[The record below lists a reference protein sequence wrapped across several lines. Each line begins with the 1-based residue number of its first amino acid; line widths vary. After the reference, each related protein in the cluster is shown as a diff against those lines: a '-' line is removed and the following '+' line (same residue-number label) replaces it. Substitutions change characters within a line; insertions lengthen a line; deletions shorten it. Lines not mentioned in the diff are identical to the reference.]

1 MSISSSSSSDNNNL
15 KNVLSQV
22 IASTPQGVPNAD
34 MLTGNQVKQVQQT
47 RQNRDDLSMES
58 DSAVAGTAGKD
69 RASSVSQ
76 MEGQEA
82 IEQQGLAAGKE
93 TASASTAS
101 LTQSPSTGAASQ
113 KRIEDTSKSLELSS
127 LSSLSS
133 VDAAQLQE
141 IQNII
146 FSAAGPANEAS
157 LKNLDTPGLPKPS
170 TTPRQEVME
179 ISLALAKAISA
190 LGESTQAALENFQS
204 TQVQASNTN
213 KMSLESQGLKIDK
226 EREEF
231 KKMQEI
237 QKKVGDNATMD
248 TVNKVMIGI
257 TVAITVI
264 SVVAALFTCGLGLIG
279 TAAAGATAAATGAA
293 AGATAATTAATSV
306 ATTVATQV
314 TMQAVMQAVKQAI
327 IQGVKQAIVQAI
339 KQGIKQGIKQAIKQ
353 AIKAAVKTLAK
364 NISKIFSSGKNALS
378 KSFPK
383 LSKVINTLGS
393 KWVTM
398 GVGALTAVP
407 QLISGIGGIQLSDMQ
422 KDLAK
427 IQKEVG
433 ALTAQSEMMKAF
445 TLFWQQASKIAAKQT
460 ESPSETQQQAAK
472 TGAQV
477 AKALSAISGALAAAA

>member
-1 MSISSSSSSDNNNL
+1 MSLSSSSSSDSSNL

-34 MLTGNQVKQVQQT
+34 KLTDNQVKQVQQT

-58 DSAVAGTAGKD
+58 DVAVAGTAGKD
-69 RASSVSQ
+69 RAASASQ
-76 MEGQEA
+76 IEGQEL

-93 TASASTAS
+93 TASADATS
-101 LTQSPSTGAASQ
+101 LTQSASKGASSQ
-113 KRIEDTSKSLELSS
+113 QCIEDTSKSLELSS

-133 VDAAQLQE
+133 VDATHLQE
-141 IQNII
+141 IQSIVS
-146 FSAAGPANEAS
+146 SAMGATNELS
-157 LKNLDTPGLPKPS
+157 LTNLETPGLPKPS

-179 ISLALAKAISA
+179 ISLALAKAITA

-204 TQVQASNTN
+204 TQSQSANMN

-237 QKKVGDNATMD
+237 QQKSGTNSTMD
-248 TVNKVMIGI
+248 TVNKVMIGV

-264 SVVAALFTCGLGLIG
+264 SVVSALFTCGLGLIG
-279 TAAAGATAAATGAA
+279 TAAAGATAAT
-293 AGATAATTAATSV
+293 AGATAAATTATSV
-306 ATTVATQV
+306 TTTVATQV
-314 TMQAVMQAVKQAI
+314 TMQAVVQVVKQAI
-327 IQGVKQAIVQAI
+327 IQAVKRAIVQAI
-339 KQGIKQGIKQAIKQ
+339 KQGIKQAIKQ
-353 AIKAAVKTLAK
+353 AVKASVKTLAK
-364 NISKIFSSGKNALS
+364 NVGKIFSAGKNAVS

-393 KWVTM
+393 KWVTL

-407 QLISGIGGIQLSDMQ
+407 QLVSGITSLQLSDMQ
-422 KDLAK
+422 KELAQ

-472 TGAQV
+472 TGAQI

>member
-279 TAAAGATAAATGAA
+279 TAAAGATAA
-293 AGATAATTAATSV
+293 TTAATSV

-314 TMQAVMQAVKQAI
+314 TMQAVVQVVKQAI
-327 IQGVKQAIVQAI
+327 VQAVKQAIVQAI

-364 NISKIFSSGKNALS
+364 NINKIFSTGKNALS
-378 KSFPK
+378 KSFPR

>member
-1 MSISSSSSSDNNNL
+1 MSLSSSSSSDSSNL

-34 MLTGNQVKQVQQT
+34 KLTDNQVKQVQQT

-58 DSAVAGTAGKD
+58 DVAVAGTAGKD
-69 RASSVSQ
+69 RAASASQ
-76 MEGQEA
+76 IEGQEL

-93 TASASTAS
+93 TASADATS
-101 LTQSPSTGAASQ
+101 LTQSASKGASSQ
-113 KRIEDTSKSLELSS
+113 QCIEDTSKYLELSS

-133 VDAAQLQE
+133 VDATHLQE
-141 IQNII
+141 IQSIVS
-146 FSAAGPANEAS
+146 SAMGATNELS
-157 LKNLDTPGLPKPS
+157 LTNLETPGLPKPS

-179 ISLALAKAISA
+179 ISLALAKAITA

-204 TQVQASNTN
+204 TQSQSANMN

-237 QKKVGDNATMD
+237 QQKSGTNSTMD
-248 TVNKVMIGI
+248 TVNKVMIGV

-264 SVVAALFTCGLGLIG
+264 SVVSALFTCGLGLIG
-279 TAAAGATAAATGAA
+279 TAAAGATAAAT
-293 AGATAATTAATSV
+293 TATSV

-314 TMQAVMQAVKQAI
+314 TMQAVVQVVKQAI
-327 IQGVKQAIVQAI
+327 IQAVKQAIVQAI

-353 AIKAAVKTLAK
+353 AVKAAVKTLAK
-364 NISKIFSSGKNALS
+364 NVGKIFSAGKNAVS

-393 KWVTM
+393 KWVTL

-407 QLISGIGGIQLSDMQ
+407 QLVSGITSLQLSDMQ
-422 KDLAK
+422 KELAQ

-472 TGAQV
+472 TGAQI

>member
-1 MSISSSSSSDNNNL
+1 MSLSSSSSSDSSNL

-22 IASTPQGVPNAD
+22 IASTPQGVPSAD
-34 MLTGNQVKQVQQT
+34 KLTDNQVKQVQQT

-58 DSAVAGTAGKD
+58 DVAVAGTAGKD
-69 RASSVSQ
+69 RAASASQ
-76 MEGQEA
+76 IEGQEL

-93 TASASTAS
+93 TASADATS
-101 LTQSPSTGAASQ
+101 LTQSASKGASSQ
-113 KRIEDTSKSLELSS
+113 QCIEDTSKSLELSS

-133 VDAAQLQE
+133 VDATHLQE
-141 IQNII
+141 IQSIVS
-146 FSAAGPANEAS
+146 SAMGATNELS
-157 LKNLDTPGLPKPS
+157 LKNLETPGLPKPS

-179 ISLALAKAISA
+179 ISLALAKAITA

-204 TQVQASNTN
+204 TQSQSANMN

-237 QKKVGDNATMD
+237 QQKSGTNSTMD
-248 TVNKVMIGI
+248 TVNKVMIGV

-264 SVVAALFTCGLGLIG
+264 SVVSALFTCGLGLIG
-279 TAAAGATAAATGAA
+279 TAAAGATAAA
-293 AGATAATTAATSV
+293 AGATAAATTATSV

-314 TMQAVMQAVKQAI
+314 TMQAVVQVVKQAI
-327 IQGVKQAIVQAI
+327 IQAVKQAIVQAI
-339 KQGIKQGIKQAIKQ
+339 KQGIKQAIKQ
-353 AIKAAVKTLAK
+353 AVKAAVKTLAK
-364 NISKIFSSGKNALS
+364 NVGKIFSAGKNAVS

-393 KWVTM
+393 KWVTL

-407 QLISGIGGIQLSDMQ
+407 QLVSGITSLQLSDMQ
-422 KDLAK
+422 KELAQ

-472 TGAQV
+472 TGAQI

>member
-113 KRIEDTSKSLELSS
+113 KRIEDTNKSLELSS

-146 FSAAGPANEAS
+146 FSAAGSANEAS

-279 TAAAGATAAATGAA
+279 TAAAGATAA
-293 AGATAATTAATSV
+293 TTAATSV

-314 TMQAVMQAVKQAI
+314 TMQAVVQVVKQAI
-327 IQGVKQAIVQAI
+327 VQAVKQAIVQAI

-407 QLISGIGGIQLSDMQ
+407 QLVSGIGGIQLSDMQ

>member
-1 MSISSSSSSDNNNL
+1 MSLSSSSSSDSNNL
-15 KNVLSQV
+15 KSVLSQV
-22 IASTPQGVPNAD
+22 ITSTPQGVPNVD
-34 MLTGNQVKQVQQT
+34 KLTDNQIKQIQQT
-47 RQNRDDLSMES
+47 KQNRDDLSMES
-58 DSAVAGTAGKD
+58 DSAIAGTAGKD
-69 RASSVSQ
+69 RASSVSL

-82 IEQQGLAAGKE
+82 FEQQGLAAGKE
-93 TASASTAS
+93 TASASPAS
-101 LTQSPSTGAASQ
+101 LTQSPSTGATSQ

-146 FSAAGPANEAS
+146 FSAAGSANEAS
-157 LKNLDTPGLPKPS
+157 LKNLDTPGLPKPT

-179 ISLALAKAISA
+179 ISLALAKAITA

-204 TQVQASNTN
+204 TQTQSSNMN

-231 KKMQEI
+231 QKMQEI
-237 QKKVGDNATMD
+237 QKKANNNATME
-248 TVNKVMIGI
+248 TVNKVMLGVTI
-257 TVAITVI
+257 AITVV

-293 AGATAATTAATSV
+293 AGATAAATTATSV

-339 KQGIKQGIKQAIKQ
+339 KQGMKQGIKQAIKQ
-353 AIKAAVKTLAK
+353 AIKAAVKTLSK
-364 NISKIFSSGKNALS
+364 NISKIFSAGKNALS

-393 KWVTM
+393 KWVTI

-407 QLISGIGGIQLSDMQ
+407 QLVSGIGGIQLSDMQ
-422 KDLAK
+422 KELAQ
-427 IQKEVG
+427 IQKR
-433 ALTAQSEMMKAF
+433 SER
-445 TLFWQQASKIAAKQT
+445 LPR
-460 ESPSETQQQAAK
+460 SPK
-472 TGAQV
+472 
-477 AKALSAISGALAAAA
+477 

>member
-1 MSISSSSSSDNNNL
+1 MSLSSSSSSDSNNL
-15 KNVLSQV
+15 RSVLSQV
-22 IASTPQGVPNAD
+22 ITSTPQGVPNAD
-34 MLTGNQVKQVQQT
+34 KLTDNQVKQVQQT
-47 RQNRDDLSMES
+47 RQNRDDLNMES
-58 DSAVAGTAGKD
+58 DSAIAGAAGKD

-76 MEGQEA
+76 MEGQEV

-101 LTQSPSTGAASQ
+101 LTQNASTGAASQ
-113 KRIEDTSKSLELSS
+113 KRVEDTNKSLELSS

-133 VDAAQLQE
+133 VDASQLQE
-141 IQNII
+141 IQNIVA
-146 FSAAGPANEAS
+146 SATRSTNETS
-157 LKNLDTPGLPKPS
+157 LKNLDTPGLPKPT
-170 TTPRQEVME
+170 TTPRQDVME
-179 ISLALAKAISA
+179 ISLALAKAITA

-204 TQVQASNTN
+204 TQTQASNMN

-231 KKMQEI
+231 QKLQEI
-237 QKKVGDNATMD
+237 QKKAGNNSTMD
-248 TVNKVMIGI
+248 TVNKVMIGV
-257 TVAITVI
+257 TVAITVV

-279 TAAAGATAAATGAA
+279 TAAAGATAAAAGAT
-293 AGATAATTAATSV
+293 AGATAAATTATSV

-339 KQGIKQGIKQAIKQ
+339 KQGLKKGIMQAIKQ
-353 AIKAAVKTLAK
+353 AIKAAVKTLTK
-364 NISKIFSSGKNALS
+364 NIGKIFNTGKNAVS
-378 KSFPK
+378 KSFPN
-383 LSKVINTLGS
+383 LSKVMNTLGS
-393 KWVTM
+393 KWVTL

-407 QLISGIGGIQLSDMQ
+407 QLVSGIGNLQLSDMQ

-472 TGAQV
+472 TGAQI

>member
-1 MSISSSSSSDNNNL
+1 MSLSSSSSSDSSNL

-34 MLTGNQVKQVQQT
+34 KLTDNQVKQVQQT

-58 DSAVAGTAGKD
+58 DVAVAGAAGKD
-69 RASSVSQ
+69 RAASASQ
-76 MEGQEA
+76 IEGQELV
-82 IEQQGLAAGKE
+82 EQQGLAAGKE
-93 TASASTAS
+93 TASADATS
-101 LTQSPSTGAASQ
+101 LTQSASKGASSQ
-113 KRIEDTSKSLELSS
+113 QCIEDTSKSLELSS

-133 VDAAQLQE
+133 VDATHLQE
-141 IQNII
+141 IQSIVS
-146 FSAAGPANEAS
+146 SAMGATNELS
-157 LKNLDTPGLPKPS
+157 LTNLETPGLPKPS

-179 ISLALAKAISA
+179 ISLALAKAITA

-204 TQVQASNTN
+204 TQSQSANMN

-237 QKKVGDNATMD
+237 QQKSGTNSTMD
-248 TVNKVMIGI
+248 TVNKVMIGV

-264 SVVAALFTCGLGLIG
+264 SVVSALFTCGLGLIG
-279 TAAAGATAAATGAA
+279 TAAAGATAAA
-293 AGATAATTAATSV
+293 AGATAAATTATSV

-314 TMQAVMQAVKQAI
+314 TMQAVVQVVKQAI
-327 IQGVKQAIVQAI
+327 IQAVKQAIVQAI

-353 AIKAAVKTLAK
+353 AVKAAVKTLAK
-364 NISKIFSSGKNALS
+364 NVGKIFSAGKNAVS

-393 KWVTM
+393 KWVTL

-407 QLISGIGGIQLSDMQ
+407 QLVSGITSLQLSDMQ
-422 KDLAK
+422 KELAQ

-472 TGAQV
+472 TGAQI

>member
-1 MSISSSSSSDNNNL
+1 
-15 KNVLSQV
+15 
-22 IASTPQGVPNAD
+22 
-34 MLTGNQVKQVQQT
+34 
-47 RQNRDDLSMES
+47 
-58 DSAVAGTAGKD
+58 
-69 RASSVSQ
+69 
-76 MEGQEA
+76 
-82 IEQQGLAAGKE
+82 
-93 TASASTAS
+93 
-101 LTQSPSTGAASQ
+101 
-113 KRIEDTSKSLELSS
+113 
-127 LSSLSS
+127 
-133 VDAAQLQE
+133 
-141 IQNII
+141 
-146 FSAAGPANEAS
+146 
-157 LKNLDTPGLPKPS
+157 
-170 TTPRQEVME
+170 ME

-226 EREEF
+226 ERQEF

-314 TMQAVMQAVKQAI
+314 TMQAVVQVVKQAI
-327 IQGVKQAIVQAI
+327 VQAVKQAIVQAI

>member
-1 MSISSSSSSDNNNL
+1 MSLSSSSSSDSSNL

-34 MLTGNQVKQVQQT
+34 KLTDNQVKQVQQT

-58 DSAVAGTAGKD
+58 DVAVAGTAGKD
-69 RASSVSQ
+69 RAASASQ
-76 MEGQEA
+76 IEGQEL

-93 TASASTAS
+93 TASADATS
-101 LTQSPSTGAASQ
+101 LTQSASKGASSQ
-113 KRIEDTSKSLELSS
+113 QCIEDTSKYLELSS

-133 VDAAQLQE
+133 VDATHLQE
-141 IQNII
+141 IQSIVS
-146 FSAAGPANEAS
+146 SAMGATNELS
-157 LKNLDTPGLPKPS
+157 LTNLETPGLPKPS

-179 ISLALAKAISA
+179 ISLALAKAITA

-204 TQVQASNTN
+204 TQSQSANMN

-237 QKKVGDNATMD
+237 QQKSGTNSTMD
-248 TVNKVMIGI
+248 TVNKVMIGV

-264 SVVAALFTCGLGLIG
+264 SVVSALFTCGLGLIG
-279 TAAAGATAAATGAA
+279 TAAAGATAAA
-293 AGATAATTAATSV
+293 AGATAAATTATSV

-314 TMQAVMQAVKQAI
+314 TMQAVVQVVKQAI
-327 IQGVKQAIVQAI
+327 IQAVKQAIVQAI
-339 KQGIKQGIKQAIKQ
+339 KQGIKQAIKQ
-353 AIKAAVKTLAK
+353 AVKAAVKTLAK
-364 NISKIFSSGKNALS
+364 NVGKIFSAGKNAVS

-393 KWVTM
+393 KWVTL

-407 QLISGIGGIQLSDMQ
+407 QLVSGITSLQLSDMQ
-422 KDLAK
+422 KELAQ

-472 TGAQV
+472 TGAQI

>member
-1 MSISSSSSSDNNNL
+1 MSLSSSSSSDSSNL

-34 MLTGNQVKQVQQT
+34 KLTDNQVKQVQQT

-58 DSAVAGTAGKD
+58 DVAVAGTAGKD
-69 RASSVSQ
+69 RAASASQ
-76 MEGQEA
+76 IEGQEL

-93 TASASTAS
+93 TASADATS
-101 LTQSPSTGAASQ
+101 LTQSASKGASSQ
-113 KRIEDTSKSLELSS
+113 QCIEDTSKYLELSS

-133 VDAAQLQE
+133 VDATHLQE
-141 IQNII
+141 IQSIVS
-146 FSAAGPANEAS
+146 SAMGATNELS
-157 LKNLDTPGLPKPS
+157 LTNLETPGLPKPS

-179 ISLALAKAISA
+179 ISLALAKAITA

-204 TQVQASNTN
+204 TQSQSANMN

-237 QKKVGDNATMD
+237 QQKSGTNSTMD
-248 TVNKVMIGI
+248 TVNKVMIGV

-264 SVVAALFTCGLGLIG
+264 SVVSALFTCGLGLIG
-279 TAAAGATAAATGAA
+279 TAAAGATAAA
-293 AGATAATTAATSV
+293 AGATAAATTATSV

-314 TMQAVMQAVKQAI
+314 TMQAVVQVVKQAIIQAVKQAI
-327 IQGVKQAIVQAI
+327 V
-339 KQGIKQGIKQAIKQ
+339 QGIKQGIKQAIKQ
-353 AIKAAVKTLAK
+353 AVKAAVKTLAK
-364 NISKIFSSGKNALS
+364 NVGKIFSAGKNAVS

-393 KWVTM
+393 KWVTL

-407 QLISGIGGIQLSDMQ
+407 QLVSGITSLQLSDMQ
-422 KDLAK
+422 KELAQ

-472 TGAQV
+472 TGAQI

>member
-1 MSISSSSSSDNNNL
+1 MSLSSSSSSDSSNL

-22 IASTPQGVPNAD
+22 IASTPQGVPSAD
-34 MLTGNQVKQVQQT
+34 KLTDNQVKQVQQT

-58 DSAVAGTAGKD
+58 DVAVAGTAGKD
-69 RASSVSQ
+69 RAASASQ
-76 MEGQEA
+76 IEGQEL

-93 TASASTAS
+93 TASADATS
-101 LTQSPSTGAASQ
+101 LTQSASKGASSQ
-113 KRIEDTSKSLELSS
+113 QCIEDTSKSLELSS

-133 VDAAQLQE
+133 VDATHLQE
-141 IQNII
+141 IQSIVS
-146 FSAAGPANEAS
+146 SAMGATNELS
-157 LKNLDTPGLPKPS
+157 LKNLETPGLPKPS

-179 ISLALAKAISA
+179 ISLALAKAITA

-204 TQVQASNTN
+204 TQSQSANMN

-237 QKKVGDNATMD
+237 QQKSGTNSTMD
-248 TVNKVMIGI
+248 TVNKVMIGV

-264 SVVAALFTCGLGLIG
+264 SVVSALFTCGLGLIG
-279 TAAAGATAAATGAA
+279 TAAAGATAAAT
-293 AGATAATTAATSV
+293 TATSV

-314 TMQAVMQAVKQAI
+314 TMQAVVQVVKQAI
-327 IQGVKQAIVQAI
+327 IQAVKQAIVQAI
-339 KQGIKQGIKQAIKQ
+339 KQGIKQAIKQ
-353 AIKAAVKTLAK
+353 AVKAAVKTLAK
-364 NISKIFSSGKNALS
+364 NVGKIFSAGKNAVS

-393 KWVTM
+393 KWVTL

-407 QLISGIGGIQLSDMQ
+407 QLVSGITSLQLSDMQ
-422 KDLAK
+422 KELAQ

-472 TGAQV
+472 TGAQI